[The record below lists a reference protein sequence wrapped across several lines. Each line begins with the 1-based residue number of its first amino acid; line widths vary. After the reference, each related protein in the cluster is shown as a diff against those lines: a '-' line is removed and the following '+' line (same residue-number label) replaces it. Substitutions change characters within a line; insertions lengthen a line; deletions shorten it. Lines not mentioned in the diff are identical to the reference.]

1 MRTSGTALSADYVVR
16 EATSAD
22 VSTLVAFTLQE
33 AFEAEGVR
41 KDPEGVRR
49 GVEGAFE
56 DPPQATYWVVEDLES
71 RAVASTSIVTE
82 WSDFNGGA
90 YWWIQSIFI
99 APEHRGRGLVE
110 LMLDFLADAAQRAG
124 ALDLRLYAH
133 NSNQRAFRVYR
144 RCGFTTAP
152 YTIMVRNFDRSDSKT
167 G

>member
-1 MRTSGTALSADYVVR
+1 MKESATALSSEYVVR
-16 EATSAD
+16 EANNRDIDA
-22 VSTLVAFTLQE
+22 LVAFTLQE

-41 KDPEGVRR
+41 KDPDGVRR
-49 GVEGAFE
+49 GVEGAFQ
-56 DPPQATYWVVEDLES
+56 DPPQSVYWVVED
-71 RAVASTSIVTE
+71 RDGHRVASASIVTE
-82 WSDFNGGA
+82 WSDFNGGP

-110 LMLDFLADAAQRAG
+110 RMLDFLAKTAKQAG

-152 YTIMVRNFDRSDSKT
+152 YTIMVRKLERD
-167 G
+167 